1 MDMDL
6 KALLAIFGTVFL
18 AELGDKT
25 QLATMLFAANRANS
39 AWLVFAAASLALVA
53 ACALA
58 VLLGNVL
65 AQQVHTRH
73 LTIAAGLGFIVIGL
87 WTLWGALRG

>member
-1 MDMDL
+1 MDW
-6 KALLAIFGTVFL
+6 KVFATVFGAVFL

-58 VLLGNVL
+58 VLVGSVL
-65 AQQVHTRH
+65 AQHVNTRH

-87 WTLWGALRG
+87 WTLCGALRG